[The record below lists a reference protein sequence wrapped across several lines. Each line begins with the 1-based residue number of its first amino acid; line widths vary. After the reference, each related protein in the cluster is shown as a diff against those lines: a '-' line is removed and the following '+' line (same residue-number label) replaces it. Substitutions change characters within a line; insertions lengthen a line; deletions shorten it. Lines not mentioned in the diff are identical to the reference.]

1 MLNPYSCQVK
11 RRGPLKK
18 RLLWQYSCPL
28 DSNGFKS
35 NRGIISGLQ
44 SLDYILERGLRGGA
58 QPNMNQ
64 KLFLEPPTPSP
75 CLRLCQMG

>member
-1 MLNPYSCQVK
+1 MLNPYSCRVK

-18 RLLWQYSCPL
+18 RLLWQYSYPL
-28 DSNGFKS
+28 DSNGFKP
-35 NRGIISGLQ
+35 NGGIIRGLQ

-64 KLFLEPPTPSP
+64 KLFPEPPTPSP